1 MGAGSSSNW
10 YFKQTYDITD
20 DEAYER
26 AKRLK
31 RVKKKNTKL
40 NVRSMSENGAVSD
53 SLCGSARKI
62 NTFSII
68 HFNDCYEARSPDSS
82 QCTENPGAARFVH
95 EIIQERQ
102 SLKKLNNDVSPLV
115 FFSGDIMNPSVLS
128 ICDKGMHMA
137 TVLNRCSIDCACLG
151 NHEFDFGEAELQ
163 KFVDHTRFPWV
174 VSNVVDKRTNKPIAG
189 ALESCFIDYSP
200 NLRIGVVGLV
210 EEDWLETLTAFG
222 KDDLIYTDFIQ
233 VARKQCDELIR
244 KFNCTF
250 IIALTHMRWN
260 NDERLQ
266 RQVPEIDLI
275 LGGHDH
281 EYGIKPR
288 KSSNGR
294 DKMPLIIKSGSDFK
308 TYSVIQVY
316 LSESGLADVKAE
328 RKVVYQKGPIDKVTH
343 ELISGVEKK
352 CDETWKVPLVR
363 IDRSLDLTFRVLR
376 TQENPF
382 GVYIADFMKKTA
394 GADVALI
401 NSGTF
406 RCDTKFEKGHL
417 FTIGDVLKIMPLL
430 DRIVLFDCP
439 GHILLKA
446 LNNSVSKLPEAAGR
460 FLQVAGIRFKY
471 SLQLPADQRVI
482 QNSVFIE
489 RSDDDNEALDLDAV
503 YRVATKGFVK
513 DGKDGFDMF
522 GQCREVYDRDD
533 PRCVILSQALIST
546 YQQLQPESSDERS
559 VSRLIPVIEL
569 TNITGRIQTVG
580 KRIQEV

>member
-1 MGAGSSSNW
+1 MHREPGSSSFRPRYYSGTAN
-10 YFKQTYDITD
+10 F
-20 DEAYER
+20 E
-26 AKRLK
+26 
-31 RVKKKNTKL
+31 KL
-40 NVRSMSENGAVSD
+40 S
-53 SLCGSARKI
+53 
-62 NTFSII
+62 
-68 HFNDCYEARSPDSS
+68 
-82 QCTENPGAARFVH
+82 
-95 EIIQERQ
+95 
-102 SLKKLNNDVSPLV
+102 NDVSPLV

-137 TVLNRCSIDCACLG
+137 TVLNRCAIDCACLG
-151 NHEFDFGEAELQ
+151 NHEFDFGEVELK
-163 KFVDHTRFPWV
+163 KFVGETHFPWV
-174 VSNVVDKRTNKPIAG
+174 VSNVVEKSTKKPIAD

-222 KDDLIYTDFIQ
+222 KDDLIYTDFIT
-233 VARKQCDELIR
+233 VARKLCDDLIR

-281 EYGIKPR
+281 DYGIKPR
-288 KSSNGR
+288 KSQNGR
-294 DKMPLIIKSGSDFK
+294 DKMPLIIKSGSDFR
-308 TYSVIQVY
+308 TYSVIQVF

-328 RKVVYQKGPIDKVTH
+328 RKTVSQKGPIDARTH
-343 ELISGVEKK
+343 DLINSVEKK

-363 IDRSLDLTFRVLR
+363 IDRSLDLTFQSLR

-382 GVYIADFMKKTA
+382 GVYIADFMRKTTD
-394 GADVALI
+394 ADVALI

-446 LNNSVSKLPEAAGR
+446 LNNSVSKLPQAAGR

-471 SLQLPADQRVI
+471 SLQLPEDKRVL
-482 QNSVFIE
+482 QSSVFLE
-489 RSDDDNEALDLDAV
+489 RSNNNNEPLNLNAT

-513 DGKDGFDMF
+513 DGKDGYDMF
-522 GQCREVYDRDD
+522 GQCREIYDRTIRD
-533 PRCVILSQALIST
+533 V
-546 YQQLQPESSDERS
+546 
-559 VSRLIPVIEL
+559 
-569 TNITGRIQTVG
+569 
-580 KRIQEV
+580 